1 MKNKM
6 SFECMSCYRKIQTTI
21 EEIEE
26 DGGFICNEN
35 GKLIPSTRV
44 IVKYYDCRYCQ
55 TKLKYVEP
63 EFFKEFIAANRRFK
77 FAQQKNA
84 YKNSLVTLFDLWG
97 DLDLIHLFIGEEE
110 FIVEKRLLGEYINN
124 AIIEK
129 GCYVQCRTDDREKI
143 RVTTNDWIN

>member
-6 SFECMSCYRKIQTTI
+6 TFECMSCYRTINTRI

-26 DGGFICNEN
+26 DGGFVCKKN
-35 GKLIPSTRV
+35 GELVPSTRV
-44 IVKYYDCRYCQ
+44 IVKYYDCPYCQ

-77 FAQQKNA
+77 FFQEKLA
-84 YKNSLVTLFDLWG
+84 YKNSLTKLFDLWG

-110 FIVEKRLLGEYINN
+110 FIVEKRSLGEYIN
-124 AIIEK
+124 EK
-129 GCYVQCRTDDREKI
+129 ECYVQCRTDDREKL
-143 RVTTNDWIN
+143 RVTTNDWKQIKN